1 MHREPAAWSDEV
13 KALTRKF
20 IKDGM
25 IAAMKNIDGR
35 FALMGY
41 LNGKIVLFDRK
52 DISKKYRFDNAE
64 ELIESGWVVD

>member
-1 MHREPAAWSDEV
+1 MHRESAAWSDEV

-41 LNGKIVLFDRK
+41 LKGEIILFDRK
-52 DISKKYRFDNAE
+52 DISKKYRFNNAE
-64 ELIESGWVVD
+64 ELIGDGWVVD